1 MRSEFPE
8 LCSVTKPKLGL
19 SLGTKVKILLHRTVV
34 IDSCCVRVELEDID
48 QERLDIDGGL
58 FSRLRKVPFSTGVL
72 VNNSLLQQG
81 QNNDL
86 CIHDRLH
93 RWGRPNYL
101 SREQMN
107 SKDGISKRQL
117 RFYYLSLTKYVFVL
131 F

>member
-1 MRSEFPE
+1 M
-8 LCSVTKPKLGL
+8 
-19 SLGTKVKILLHRTVV
+19 
-34 IDSCCVRVELEDID
+34 ELEDID